1 MALIFLDGQSCTT
14 LPERVVA
21 RRKNMKR
28 LQRTMR
34 SEEIV
39 TASATW
45 KLPVLLAVCVSVFLS
60 VGCSTPGEPD
70 SAHFA
75 SVEVHDQPV
84 ERVSDVTA
92 EVFLKHGYKV
102 RRQAWGRFFFEKQG
116 SAMNNLAY
124 GNWMGGA
131 VWVRV
136 KASVQELSPGH
147 CQVKCE
153 AFLLRN
159 RGEPLEE
166 EIRVRK
172 VHSGHYQE
180 LLDEVAKRLTGDV
193 AKPN

>member
-1 MALIFLDGQSCTT
+1 M
-14 LPERVVA
+14 
-21 RRKNMKR
+21 
-28 LQRTMR
+28 
-34 SEEIV
+34 
-39 TASATW
+39 
-45 KLPVLLAVCVSVFLS
+45 LAVCVGAFLS
-60 VGCSTPGEPD
+60 TGCATPGKPE
-70 SAHFA
+70 SAEFA
-75 SVEVHDQPV
+75 AVEVHGQPP
-84 ERVSDVTA
+84 ERVGDVAA
-92 EVFLKHGYKV
+92 EVFLEHGYKV
-102 RRQAWGRFFFEKQG
+102 RRQGWGKFFFEKQG

-124 GNWMGGA
+124 GNWMGEP